1 MQNESD
7 ALLAKYGNLAKATA
21 DYINSHFSSD
31 EVLGVTSIFD
41 SIVDLGKLY
50 GADLDSVATAVTE
63 ANDIASLADK
73 LRGDPMVLARLIGT
87 LCQNL
92 ADVSACVYDVDTG
105 LQVIECL
112 GTMMG
117 TVLIIQEFQD
127 A

>member
-1 MQNESD
+1 MPTANNVLLRTYGYL
-7 ALLAKYGNLAKATA
+7 ALSVAQYVS
-21 DYINSHFSSD
+21 SHFYTEETLCVGDIYSGI
-31 EVLGVTSIFD
+31 ET
-41 SIVDLGKLY
+41 LGKLY
-50 GADLDSVATAVTE
+50 GADMDRVATAIRE
-63 ANDIASLADK
+63 ANDIPAKADE

>member
-1 MQNESD
+1 MDQ
-7 ALLAKYGNLAKATA
+7 
-21 DYINSHFSSD
+21 
-31 EVLGVTSIFD
+31 
-41 SIVDLGKLY
+41 
-50 GADLDSVATAVTE
+50 VAVAIRE
-63 ANDIASLADK
+63 ANDLQAKADE